1 MDNLPPGYNEK
12 ADDKQI
18 FNHEEEPEINEED
31 AAIFKRYAEA
41 REELKEV
48 TDLVDGLG
56 VKVSAIMSKNGMKKA
71 DLPGWGSF
79 SIVEMPRY
87 TYSESVAVSEEYL
100 KGLKEDERKN
110 GTAIAKSSLSLRFT
124 SAK

>member
-1 MDNLPPGYNEK
+1 MDNLPPGYSKK

-18 FNHEEEPEINEED
+18 FNHEEEPELQDED
-31 AAIFKRYAEA
+31 KAIFKRYAEA

-48 TDLVDGLG
+48 TDLVDGLAA
-56 VKVSAIMSKNGMKKA
+56 KVSAIMTKNGMKKA

-79 SIVEMPRY
+79 SIVDMTRY
-87 TYSESVAVSEEYL
+87 TYSDELKKIEDVLKMRKEE
-100 KGLKEDERKN
+100 ERK
-110 GTAIAKSSLSLRFT
+110 TVVAIPELSTSLRFT

>member
-1 MDNLPPGYNEK
+1 MHNLPPGYNEK

-56 VKVSAIMSKNGMKKA
+56 IKVSAIMTKNGMKKA

-87 TYSESVAVSEEYL
+87 KYSNNVTNIETVLKAAREE
-100 KGLKEDERKN
+100 ERKN
-110 GTAIAKSSLSLRFT
+110 GTALAESTQSLRFT